1 MCILNIKRNNL
12 FYNEY
17 EYFTSCDIRHPCI
30 ELAAKAK
37 RLFDPS
43 IVSFSQIGDDK

>member
-1 MCILNIKRNNL
+1 MKKEYGIFSKKYRN
-12 FYNEY
+12 
-17 EYFTSCDIRHPCI
+17 FTSCDIRHPCI

-37 RLFDPS
+37 RSFEPS